1 MKKVVLMGD
10 SIRMGYDKYV
20 KEALSGVAEVYYPSE
35 NCRFAEYMLRY
46 AHVWKEDGK
55 WPDDVDLVHWNAGL
69 WDVLELFDDGPL
81 TSISY
86 YAEAI
91 ARIDKRIRML
101 YPNAKVVFATSTP
114 VIEEKYG
121 EGAKRHNDVIKA
133 YNEVA
138 IKALAPGNTLINDLY
153 TLADGLPEEYH
164 SDCTHYSTDKG
175 REAIGGRVIS
185 VICRE
190 LGIKSSQVNIEG
202 FEPEKYSEENIGF

>member
-1 MKKVVLMGD
+1 MKKIVLMGD

-20 KEALSGVAEVYYPSE
+20 KEALSGVAEVYYPEE

-46 AHVWKEDGK
+46 AHVWKENGK

-69 WDVLELFDDGPL
+69 WDVLELFDDGPM

-114 VIEEKYG
+114 VIEEQYG
-121 EGAKRHNDVIKA
+121 PGAKRHNATIRA
-133 YNEVA
+133 YNEAA
-138 IKALAPGNTLINDLY
+138 INALASTNTMINDLY
-153 TLADGLPEEYH
+153 SLADDLPPEYH

-175 REAIGGRVIS
+175 RELLGGRVIS
-185 VICRE
+185 IICNQ
-190 LGIKSSQVNIEG
+190 LGIEASKVNIED
-202 FEPEKYSEENIGF
+202 FVPENYSEKNIGF